1 MSASEIPLRRTIDTL
16 RLENVK
22 LRKALAETNLQ
33 LAETVEE
40 LKICALPFFRAWRLR
55 RLLRRRAR
63 AVRTLKEGLPHAPR
77 PEPIESPEPGPDLR
91 GPPLIVIPGR

>member
-1 MSASEIPLRRTIDTL
+1 VTASEIPLRRTIEALKT
-16 RLENVK
+16 ENTK
-22 LRKALAETNLQ
+22 LRKALAETNLE

-55 RLLRRRAR
+55 RLLRRRAK
-63 AVRTLKEGLPHAPR
+63 AVQTLKEGPPHTQRTAPVD
-77 PEPIESPEPGPDLR
+77 SPEPAPDPR